1 MGVCRF
7 CGQEAGFLKT
17 AHEACT
23 EKLTSA
29 IANYL
34 GGSATISDL
43 DAVATEFGAKGA
55 KGQDV
60 FAPLWDGAVVKAL
73 EDGVLTSD
81 EEERLVS
88 AARLFGFG
96 QPELDRKGQYTHMV
110 KAAILRDV
118 LEGKIP
124 ERVKVEGL
132 TINLQKSEKLAYV
145 FQGVEYHTLRTVR
158 SFAGVSHG
166 LSIRV
171 MKGVYYRP
179 SVFKGHPVEST
190 EVVSGGT
197 GTLAATNK
205 NLYFLGPLKTMRI
218 PYAKIISFQ
227 PYSDGIGIQRDAAS
241 AKPEVFKIGDGWF
254 AYNLITNLASL

>member
-17 AHEACT
+17 AHETCT
-23 EKLTSA
+23 GKLTSA
-29 IANYL
+29 IASYL
-34 GGSATISDL
+34 SGNAAISDL
-43 DAVATEFGAKGA
+43 DTVATELGAKGT

-60 FAPLWDGAVVKAL
+60 FAPLWDGAVVRSL
-73 EDGVLTSD
+73 DDGVLTNE
-81 EEERLVS
+81 EEERLMS

-96 QPELDRKGQYTHMV
+96 QAELDKKGQYTHMV

-132 TINLQKSEKLAYV
+132 TVNLQKSEKIAYV

-179 SVFKGHPVEST
+179 SVFQGHPVEST
-190 EVVSGGT
+190 QVVSGGK
-197 GTLAATNK
+197 GVLAATNK
-205 NLYFLGPLKTMRI
+205 NLYFLGSLKTMRI
-218 PYAKIISFQ
+218 PYPKIISFQ

-241 AKPEVFKIGDGWF
+241 AKPEVFKTGDGWF
-254 AYNLITNLASL
+254 AYNLIINLAAL

>member
-17 AHEACT
+17 AHDTCT
-23 EKLTSA
+23 GKLTSA

-34 GGSATISDL
+34 SGTAAIGDL
-43 DAVATEFGAKGA
+43 DMVATELKAKGS
-55 KGQDV
+55 KGQDI
-60 FAPLWDGAVVKAL
+60 FAPLWDVAVLKSL
-73 EDGVLTSD
+73 DDGVLTTE
-81 EEERLVS
+81 EEERLMS

-96 QPELDRKGQYTHMV
+96 QAELDKKGQYTHMV

-132 TINLQKSEKLAYV
+132 TVNLQKGEKIAYV

-158 SFAGVSHG
+158 SFAGVSQG

-179 SVFKGHPVEST
+179 SMFHGHPVEST
-190 EVVSGGT
+190 QVVSGGK

-205 NLYFLGPLKTMRI
+205 NLYFLGQLKTMRI

-227 PYSDGIGIQRDAAS
+227 PYSDGIGIQREAAS
-241 AKPEVFKIGDGWF
+241 AKPEVFKIADGWF
-254 AYNLITNLASL
+254 AYNLITNLAAL

>member
-1 MGVCRF
+1 MGACKF
-7 CGQEAGFLKT
+7 CGQDAGFLKT
-17 AHEACT
+17 AHEACNG
-23 EKLTSA
+23 KLTSA
-29 IANYL
+29 ITTYL
-34 GGSATISDL
+34 GGNGAVGDL
-43 DAVATEFGAKGA
+43 DTAARGIGANA
-55 KGQDV
+55 ANARDV
-60 FAPLWDGAVVKAL
+60 FMPLWDGA
-73 EDGVLTSD
+73 G
-81 EEERLVS
+81 EEGRLMS
-88 AARLFGFG
+88 AARLFGYG
-96 QPELDRKGQYTHMV
+96 QPDLDKEGQYTRVV

-132 TINLQKSEKLAYV
+132 TVNLQKTEKIAYV
-145 FQGVEYHTLRTVR
+145 FQGVEYRTLRTVR
-158 SFAGVSHG
+158 SFSGVSHG

-179 SVFKGHPVEST
+179 SVFKGSPVEST
-190 EVVSGGT
+190 QVVSGGK

-241 AKPEVFKIGDGWF
+241 AKPEVFKTGDGWF
-254 AYNLITNLASL
+254 AYNLITNLAAL